1 MKKLILMLIAAAML
15 ITACNPAPKEEAEQ
29 GPLILASIYP
39 YELMIK
45 ELVGDGARVRSLIPP
60 NASVHTYSPQPSD
73 LKDLNKADL
82 IIVNGMGLEA
92 MIEQRLRT
100 LKEKTIVVSD
110 LLGDLIA
117 LDSLEQIR
125 EHQLHHHDDDDH
137 HHAGADPHL
146 WTSVSMMQRLN
157 MKLKSILAE
166 RFSDL
171 APLVN
176 HNYEALARSLDEAH
190 LQISQERKGL
200 DSPALV
206 TYHNSFHYFTREY
219 DIDYLGW
226 VQSSP
231 GKEPTA
237 RQLSR
242 LGEKIQSHKV
252 KSIFIEPQQNP
263 KSAEI
268 LAKEYK
274 LDIHTL
280 DPIGHS
286 FQPKGIAELLLRNW
300 QEMKKAFSPITAP
313 QDED

>member
-1 MKKLILMLIAAAML
+1 MKQLIFVILAIAL
-15 ITACNPAPKEEAEQ
+15 TLSACNPAPKEEAAQ
-29 GPLILASIYP
+29 GPLILTSIYP
-39 YELMIK
+39 YELIVK
-45 ELVGDGARVRSLIPP
+45 ELVGDAAQVRSLIPP

-73 LKDLNKADL
+73 LKDLHKAEL
-82 IIVNGMGLEA
+82 VIVNGLGLEA
-92 MIEQRLRT
+92 MIEQNLKT
-100 LKEKTIVVSD
+100 LTDKTIIASD

-117 LDSLEQIR
+117 LDSLQQIR
-125 EHQLHHHDDDDH
+125 EHQLHHDDH
-137 HHAGADPHL
+137 SHAGSDPHL
-146 WTSVSMMQRLN
+146 WTSPAMMLRLS
-157 MKLKSILAE
+157 MKLKGILAE

-171 APLVN
+171 APLIN
-176 HNYEALARSLDEAH
+176 HNFESLAASLERVHETIAH
-190 LQISQERKGL
+190 ERLSL

-237 RQLSR
+237 RQLSQ

-274 LDIHTL
+274 LAIHTL

-286 FQPKGIAELLLRNW
+286 LQPKGIADLMLKNW
-300 QEMKKAFSPITAP
+300 QEMKKAFSVKSSDP
-313 QDED
+313 DEG